1 MPSRVGSRARRRAAV
16 TAWAGVLVASAAI
29 VLLPQAAEA
38 HAALISSSPSDGDV
52 LGGAPAEVVL
62 TFDEDVRPP
71 AFVSVIA
78 PDGANVADGEAAID
92 GPTVTQPL
100 RLVPEQGAYS
110 IGYRVVSDDGHP
122 VTGAIHFT
130 VDPKHA
136 TSTPVPTSPT
146 SPACTDDCGA
156 QGFGTAFWDRES
168 TWVVVA
174 LSALAVGIALVFA
187 IGLRSGKAESDS
199 GGGG

>member
-1 MPSRVGSRARRRAAV
+1 MARRRPQRRLSPAAV
-16 TAWAGVLVASAAI
+16 LAGVLLTGAWL
-29 VLLPQAAEA
+29 VLLPLPAQA
-38 HAALISSSPSDGDV
+38 HAALVSSSPSDGAV
-52 LGGAPAEVVL
+52 LGAAPAEVVL
-62 TFDEDVRPP
+62 TFDEDVSTP

-78 PDGANVADGEAAID
+78 PDGSNVAQGEAAID
-92 GPTVTQPL
+92 GATVTQAV

-130 VDPKHA
+130 VDPKNA
-136 TSTPVPTSPT
+136 TTTPTSPT
-146 SPACTDDCGA
+146 SPACTDNCDTQA
-156 QGFGTAFWDRES
+156 SGTAFWDRES

-174 LSALAVGIALVFA
+174 LAALAVGIALVFA
-187 IGLRSGKAESDS
+187 LGLRSGAAGPDS